1 MSNYVIYLLY
11 NTVNNCTYIGITN
24 NKERRIRQH
33 NGELVGGA
41 KYTHAKKE
49 NGEWLFYGWIHSKI
63 DTILVKNRALSLEK
77 KIKIFSRKIDGY
89 PIEKRISAIYKII
102 LENDDLEF
110 IIT

>member
-49 NGEWLFYGWIHSKI
+49 NGEWLFYGWIQTKI
-63 DTILVKNRALSLEK
+63 DNILVKNKAL
-77 KIKIFSRKIDGY
+77 
-89 PIEKRISAIYKII
+89 
-102 LENDDLEF
+102 
-110 IIT
+110 